1 VRVRPGEVV
10 AAVGGVALF
19 VALFLQWYA
28 VNLPIRTIGS
38 NGGAQLTFVGK
49 LPSVTAW
56 QAFSYV
62 DIALALYGA
71 LAVAVLV
78 VSVATSGPAK
88 SIGTAVLASFFGF
101 WVVLLVLYRLVN
113 QPGPNAIV
121 EVRTGAWI
129 GLAAV
134 LVAWVGSWL
143 AMRDDS
149 TPGYVLPDIPLRP
162 APPA

>member
-28 VNLPIRTIGS
+28 VNLPIHAKGYSLR
-38 NGGAQLTFVGK
+38 FVGT
-49 LPSVTAW
+49 LPSVSGW
-56 QAFSYV
+56 QAFSYT
-62 DIALALYGA
+62 DILLALYAA

-78 VSVATSGPAK
+78 VSVTTNGPAK

-101 WVVLLVLYRLVN
+101 WAALLLLYRIVN
-113 QPGPNAIV
+113 QPGPNNIV
-121 EVRTGAWI
+121 EVRTGAWL

-134 LVAWVGSWL
+134 LVAWAGSWL
-143 AMRDDS
+143 AMRDES
-149 TPGYVLPDIPLRP
+149 TPGAVAPDVPLRP